1 MAVITDPIG
10 DFIIR
15 LKNATAVNK
24 KSVSVPFSKM
34 KHSIALALK
43 KSGYLGEISES
54 GDGVSKML
62 TCELMYSESGA
73 PKINGVKRIS
83 KPGRRLYSGVSKIH
97 PVKYGRGVMVL
108 TTPKGILTDAEAR
121 KDRVGGETLFTIW

>member
-1 MAVITDPIG
+1 MSVITDPIG

-24 KSVSVPFSKM
+24 KRVEVPFSKM
-34 KHSIALALK
+34 KHAIALSLK
-43 KSGYLGEISES
+43 KCGYLGEISET

-62 TCELMYSESGA
+62 VCELLYSEAGS

-83 KPGRRLYSGVSKIH
+83 KPGRRLYSGVSKVH
-97 PVKYGRGVMVL
+97 PIKYGKGVMVL